1 MNKEIKDKIREICTY
16 YGEGGTNGFLL
27 DEDRFAKIF
36 DLIDQETRETD
47 DEIENR
53 IRKLGTE
60 IVKCSKCGQEIFWIR
75 TKSGKAAPITLKLIS
90 HFADCPNANDF
101 RKQ

>member
-1 MNKEIKDKIREICTY
+1 MNKEIKDKIIEVCTY
-16 YGEGGTNGFLL
+16 HNDDGTSGYLL
-27 DEDRFAKIF
+27 NDNQLNRLFYLFES
-36 DLIDQETRETD
+36 
-47 DEIENR
+47 EIENR

-60 IVKCSKCGQEIFWIR
+60 IVKCNKCGQEIFWIK

-90 HFADCPNANDF
+90 HFVDCPNANDF